1 MHDEPTQ
8 RLVHTCEARGNRAAG
23 RRAPMAKPGVWL
35 AAIIQ
40 RWAAAALT
48 GVSITTVLM
57 TTTVLM
63 PTLLLVLLA
72 SSLRIQAQDT
82 AEPASGWQRLLQ
94 TAQEIQKFGPWE
106 EQFAW
111 IDRSM
116 VRIWDQNGWRGESD
130 EFALR
135 TLREVAKIPPWQ
147 ITQRFDRF
155 GQLLKDRY
163 TLSDA
168 QVSGVQSSMMTELTG
183 LFVKHSPTIVKQV
196 REQVELRI
204 DAPDDEAFMRELAT
218 RMAGWVRETD
228 ALHRDA
234 MEALD
239 RVASGFEAGLS
250 AEQKRIFEKDR
261 ASLNRV
267 AGYGDRVRA
276 LAAEGKFKP
285 EDSGLTRDEFLQ
297 VMKPVRSRGETSSD
311 KDAKPQPGAD
321 AAKDAGRWLKHDP
334 TTWAVYVREFE
345 RKYGLEPAQVKTAE
359 SILDEMVERADRYV
373 RAHRA
378 ELDKIE
384 PAKREGH
391 AALKPVVEFFNGMDA
406 RLQAIPRREQKDAAE
421 KRAPGGK

>member
-1 MHDEPTQ
+1 
-8 RLVHTCEARGNRAAG
+8 
-23 RRAPMAKPGVWL
+23 
-35 AAIIQ
+35 
-40 RWAAAALT
+40 
-48 GVSITTVLM
+48 
-57 TTTVLM
+57 M
-63 PTLLLVLLA
+63 PAWLLA
-72 SSLRIQAQDT
+72 FLATSPQALAQDT
-82 AEPASGWQRLLQ
+82 AEPANGWQRLLQ

-204 DAPDDEAFMRELAT
+204 EAPDDEAFMRELQG
-218 RMAGWVRETD
+218 RVAGWVRETD

-250 AEQKRIFEKDR
+250 PEQKRIYEKDR
-261 ASLNRV
+261 ASLNRLT
-267 AGYGDRVRA
+267 GYGDRMRT

-285 EDSGLTRDEFLQ
+285 EDYGLTRDEFLQ
-297 VMKPVRSRGETSSD
+297 VMKAARSRGEASAG
-311 KDAKPQPGAD
+311 KDAKPLPGSD

-334 TTWAVYVREFE
+334 TTWVVYVREFE
-345 RKYGLEPAQVKTAE
+345 RKYQLDPAQVKTAD
-359 SILDEMVERADRYV
+359 SILDEMAERADRYV
-373 RAHRA
+373 RAHRP

-391 AALKPVVEFFNGMDA
+391 AAFQPVVEFFDAMDA

-421 KRAPGGK
+421 KKTSGGK